1 MQLLPLFARFTVN
14 RRFWKHVDVGGPD
27 ECWSWRGRRG
37 PDGIPAFD
45 GRPAGLRAY
54 ELARG
59 PIPEGVRLR
68 HRCGNPWCVN
78 PHHLSPQS

>member
-1 MQLLPLFARFTVN
+1 MHTGRLFIRFIRN
-14 RRFWKHVDVGGPD
+14 RRFWKHVDVGAPG
-27 ECWSWRGRRG
+27 ECWSWRGPTG

-45 GRPAGLRAY
+45 GRPACLRAY

-59 PIPEGVRLR
+59 PLAEGTPLR

-78 PHHLSPQS
+78 PDHLSSQG